1 MRLLHNGGSIPT
13 YVLSLCYQEMKK
25 TGALPKPELLEKVVS
40 RCAGDVTTTDANKAT
55 ILLLKA
61 GLMKRSNTKD
71 EYLWQVSPVPET
83 DMLYAVDKAMI
94 VRLLVGLEEMHIPL
108 DINYLS
114 PLFLVKRT
122 DKETKQLIDEAKRMS
137 RNGNDQE

>member
-1 MRLLHNGGSIPT
+1 
-13 YVLSLCYQEMKK
+13 
-25 TGALPKPELLEKVVS
+25 
-40 RCAGDVTTTDANKAT
+40 
-55 ILLLKA
+55 
-61 GLMKRSNTKD
+61 
-71 EYLWQVSPVPET
+71 
-83 DMLYAVDKAMI
+83 MLYAVDKAMI